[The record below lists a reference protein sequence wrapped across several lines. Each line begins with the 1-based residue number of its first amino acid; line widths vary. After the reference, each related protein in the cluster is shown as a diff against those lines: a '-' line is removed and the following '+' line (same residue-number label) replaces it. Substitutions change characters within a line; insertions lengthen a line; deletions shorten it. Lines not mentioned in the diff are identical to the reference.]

1 MLLIRLISKE
11 KVISLCLSLILLMN
25 EYWYLAPTVIFPT
38 KFCLLSDFQKVLDW
52 PKIFFGLLIK

>member
-25 EYWYLAPTVIFPT
+25 EYWYLAPTVIFTT
-38 KFCLLSDFQKVLDW
+38 KFCLLSDFQKAQNIFW
-52 PKIFFGLLIK
+52 PIK